1 MTRCVSF
8 ALLSAAFLSAQEF
21 RATLSGRVKDPSGLP
36 VAGARVRAVNTDTRL
51 SHQGATQTAGDYV
64 IPFLPPGPYRFEVE
78 AEGFKKFVR
87 EGIVLRVDDRIT
99 LDVDLQVGALSESV
113 TVKADAPLLETTTG
127 SAGEV
132 ISGEALVD
140 MPLNGRNP
148 LYLVGLA
155 PGVTPTAR
163 GTPAFFLR
171 TTSNSSSS
179 SLSIAGS
186 PVGFNEVLLDG
197 VPTTGG
203 NNVVTYIP
211 STDSTQEFKVQTN
224 AFDAELGRFAGGA
237 INASTKSGS
246 NQLRGSAFN
255 FLRNSALSARDFF
268 AAEVPQFS
276 YNQFGASLG
285 GPVWLPGLYQGR
297 NRTFFFANYE
307 GSREGVARSTVA
319 TVPTPLQRSGD
330 FSRTY
335 TRLPSGDYAAITI
348 YDPATTRQEGSIYR
362 RDPFP
367 GNQVP
372 QSRFDP
378 VATKLLNLYPLPNA
392 PADAFTNVNNFRLAF
407 KDPVLDNGYI
417 IKIDHRLS
425 SRHQM
430 FGRVSWRHF
439 YVGRQGEFKSV
450 VSGDA
455 EDRYSPGVALDDTV
469 TLSPSAILNFRYGF
483 ARLKSDI
490 RADSLGYDVT
500 QFGFPEYTRH
510 IFVVQAIPAVSISG
524 YTSLSSKNKQN
535 KTAHDTH
542 TVKAS
547 LSKHRGRHMLRTGF
561 EGRLLRGYGN
571 SVGADAAGSYS
582 FNANFTRGPNAQV
595 SSLTAGS
602 ALASFL
608 LGLGASGSAA
618 MNDSIANQCPYYG
631 LYIQNDIRAAS
642 RLSINLGLRNEWE
655 GANTERFNRYNRG
668 FAYQTPNPLD
678 AQARANYAASPI
690 PELPVEQFR
699 AMGGLLFAGRDGQ
712 PRGLTNLDRL
722 NLAPRIGAAYSLAK
736 KTVIRGGWGI
746 FYGPTTSLATTSVGF
761 GISTPWV
768 ATRDNG
774 LRVVNPLSDPFPD
787 GLLKAPGADG
797 GLLTFVGQGISF
809 VDVNRKLLYLHQ
821 FQISLQREAPGRVLV
836 EAAYSG
842 SRSRDL
848 PQSREIN
855 PTPEP
860 FRAEA
865 RQVFVA
871 TGRNILNDSVPNPF
885 YGLITSGS
893 LSGRT
898 TTRGQLLKPF
908 PHYTSINRR
917 NSNIGSAGYN
927 SLQIKVSK
935 RLSHGLTL
943 LAGYTNG
950 KLIRKMSILNAT
962 QPEPSKELAEW
973 DVPQRLTFSASY
985 DLPFARRRRF
995 IGGWKLNAL
1004 YTANSGIPLSVSGA
1018 ESLGRSA
1025 RLPTSQRTLDRWF
1038 DTSAFRQRETLEL
1051 VATSRL
1057 PDVRSHGRNNFDLSA
1072 LKTFT
1077 LHEKLKA
1084 QFRAEAFNAFNR
1096 TEFDTPGSSLG
1107 ANFGVVRS
1115 QNNFARQVQLALKL
1129 LW

>member
-1 MTRCVSF
+1 MTRYVM
-8 ALLSAAFLSAQEF
+8 AATLAAGVLFAQEF

-36 VAGARVRAVNTDTRL
+36 VAGASVRAVNADTNL
-51 SHQGATQTAGDYV
+51 ANATTTQTPGDFV
-64 IPFLPPGPYRFEVE
+64 IPYLTPGRYRLEVE
-78 AEGFKKFVR
+78 CEGFKKFVQ
-87 EGIVLRVDDRIT
+87 ENIVLRVDDRLA
-99 LDVDLQVGALSESV
+99 LDVELQVGAVTESV
-113 TVKADAPLLETTTG
+113 TVKAESPLLETTTG

-132 ISGEALVD
+132 ISGETLVD

-171 TTSNSSSS
+171 TTSNSSTS
-179 SLSIAGS
+179 SLSVSGS

-203 NNVVTYIP
+203 NNQITYIP

-237 INASTKSGS
+237 INATTKSGS
-246 NQLRGSAFN
+246 NQVRGAAFN

-268 AAEVPQFS
+268 AAGVPAFT

-285 GPVWLPGLYQGR
+285 GPVWLPRLYNGR
-297 NRTFFFANYE
+297 NRTFFFFNYE

-319 TVPTPLQRSGD
+319 TVPTADQRRGD
-330 FSRTY
+330 FSRTF
-335 TRLPSGDYAAITI
+335 TRLPSGEYAAITI
-348 YDPATTRQEGSIYR
+348 YDPSTTRLEGNIYR

-367 GNQVP
+367 GNLVP
-372 QSRFDP
+372 QDRFDP
-378 VATKLLNLYPLPNA
+378 VARNLLHLYPLPNA
-392 PADAFTNVNNFRLAF
+392 AADAYTNVNNFRLAF
-407 KDPVLDNGYI
+407 KDPVLDNGFI
-417 IKIDHRLS
+417 AKVDHRIS
-425 SRHQM
+425 PRQQM
-430 FGRVSWRHF
+430 FARVSWRHF
-439 YVGRQGEFKSV
+439 YVGRQGDFKSV
-450 VSGDA
+450 VTGDS
-455 EDRYSPGVALDDTV
+455 EDRYSPGVALDDTI

-483 ARLKSDI
+483 ARLKADV
-490 RADSLGYDVT
+490 RADSLGSDVT
-500 QFGFPEYTRH
+500 QFGFPEYTRR
-510 IFVVQAIPAVSISG
+510 IFVVQAIPQISISG
-524 YTSLSSKNKQN
+524 YTTLSGRNKRN
-535 KTAHDTH
+535 ETAHDTH
-542 TVKAS
+542 SVKAS
-547 LSKHRGRHMLRTGF
+547 LSKHRGRHLLRAGF

-582 FNANFTRGPNAQV
+582 FNSNFTRGPNAQAT
-595 SSLTAGS
+595 SLVAGS

-618 MNDSIANQCPYYG
+618 MNDSIANQCTYYG
-631 LYIQNDIRAAS
+631 LFVQNDFRATS

-655 GANTERFNRYNRG
+655 GPNTERFNRYNRG
-668 FAYQTPNPLD
+668 FAYDTPSPID
-678 AQARANYAASPI
+678 AQARANYAQAPI
-690 PELPVEQFR
+690 PQLPADQFR
-699 AMGGLLFAGRDGQ
+699 AMGGLLFAGREGQ

-722 NLAPRIGAAYSLAK
+722 NLAPRIGAAYSVAR
-736 KTVIRGGWGI
+736 KTVLRGGWGI

-774 LRVVNPLSDPFPD
+774 LRVVNPLSNPFPD

-797 GLLTFVGQGISF
+797 GMMTFVGQGISF

-821 FQISLQREAPGRVLV
+821 FQVSLQRELPGRILV
-836 EAAYSG
+836 DAAYSG

-855 PTPEP
+855 PVPEP

-865 RQVFVA
+865 REIYVA

-893 LSGRT
+893 LTGRT
-898 TTRGQLLKPF
+898 TTRGQLLKPY
-908 PHYTSINRR
+908 PHFTSINRR
-917 NSNIGSAGYN
+917 NSNIGSAGFN
-927 SLQIKVSK
+927 SLQVKASK
-935 RLSHGLTL
+935 RLSHGVTL
-943 LAGYTNG
+943 LASYTNG

-962 QPEPSKELAEW
+962 APEPSKELAEW
-973 DVPQRLTFSASY
+973 DVPQRFTVSVSY
-985 DLPFARRRRF
+985 DLPLARKRRF
-995 IGGWKLNAL
+995 IGGWKLNVL
-1004 YTANSGIPLSVSGA
+1004 YTGNSGIPLSVSGA

-1025 RLPTSQRTLDRWF
+1025 KLPASQQSLDRWF

-1057 PDVRSHGRNNFDLSA
+1057 PDVRSHGRNNFDISA
-1072 LKTFT
+1072 LKTFV

-1084 QFRAEAFNAFNR
+1084 QFRAEAFNAMNR

-1115 QNNFARQVQLALKL
+1115 QNNFSRQIQLALKL